1 MLTVVHLF
9 AGVGGCTLGFKRAG
23 FRSLGSVDF
32 DAKACRDLE
41 RLTGG
46 PAFCRDL
53 AAMQPAEMRALTGA
67 CPDVVV
73 MSPPCKSFSGCMP
86 AARAG
91 EDRYV
96 DMSQLAV
103 RGVFL
108 ALEAWA
114 PALPKIILLENVP
127 RIQTRGAEL
136 LAQVVSLLQRYGYTT
151 DQRTHDCGELGGLA
165 QRRERFL
172 LVARHLERCPD
183 VLRKPPAQRV
193 RKVGEVLGVLPSPAA
208 DHGDE
213 MHRLPLLSPLN
224 WLRLAA
230 IRAGKDWR
238 DLPPAIRLGGDAHAR
253 HDGKLGVERWDDA
266 AHTVIGR
273 GSRPGSTWASTAD
286 PRVGWDPAVHGGRP
300 DSYGVGSWSATSPT
314 VRGRS
319 DIQTSRGSI
328 ADPRL
333 AESATR
339 FKGKYGVGGWDNVG
353 HTVIGAGAQP
363 ALGHASVADPRL
375 AERAA
380 RQNGG
385 FGVEAFD
392 DAAHAVLGEGSVRNT
407 RASVADPRLGCEPRN
422 GHYGVISSDEP
433 SPTIIGHHQH
443 DRAPASVADPRLSY
457 RSADRVAQA
466 DRRKAGRGHSGR
478 GDFGVLDPAAP
489 APTIRARHHVR
500 QAPAAVVDNRGW
512 PVPTHELVREG
523 DDLVLYGPELDL
535 KSTRPVLLVIR
546 APDGTWHRPLTDR
559 ELATLQGFPLD
570 CQLEGPSS
578 SSRKG
583 GAGRREHIGNAIPPP
598 TAEAIA
604 REVAAT
610 LRSTRAAGFL
620 VGGDVWVQP
629 EEAATA

>member
-1 MLTVVHLF
+1 LTHTVVHLF
-9 AGVGGCTLGFKRAG
+9 AGSGGCTLGFQRAG
-23 FRSLGSVDF
+23 FRSLGSFDF
-32 DAKACRDLE
+32 DARACRDLE

-91 EDRYV
+91 EVRYV

-183 VLRKPPAQRV
+183 VLRKPPAKRV

-208 DHGDE
+208 AHGDE

-224 WLRLAA
+224 WLRLGCADPL
-230 IRAGKDWR
+230 RFLSPRSKGDWR
-238 DLPPAIRLGGDAHAR
+238 DIPARVRLVAHAR
-253 HDGKLGVERWDDA
+253 AEV
-266 AHTVIGR
+266 VNP
-273 GSRPGSTWASTAD
+273 S
-286 PRVGWDPAVHGGRP
+286 VGWDPAAHGGRP
-300 DSYGVGSWSATSPT
+300 DSYGVGSWSASSPT

-333 AESATR
+333 A
-339 FKGKYGVGGWDNVG
+339 D
-353 HTVIGAGAQP
+353 
-363 ALGHASVADPRL
+363 
-375 AERAA
+375 RAA

-385 FGVEAFD
+385 FGVEVFD

-457 RSADRVAQA
+457 RSAERVAQA
-466 DRRKAGRGHSGR
+466 DRREAGRGHSGR

-489 APTIRARHHVR
+489 APTIRARHEVR
-500 QAPAAVVDNRGW
+500 QAPAAVVDERGW
-512 PVPTHELVREG
+512 PVPTHELAREG
-523 DDLVLYGPELDL
+523 DELVLYGPPLDL
-535 KSTRPVLLVIR
+535 SSKARPVLLVIR

-578 SSRKG
+578 SSRTG

-610 LRSTRAAGFL
+610 LRSTATAGFL
-620 VGGDVWVQP
+620 IGGDVWVQP
-629 EEAATA
+629 EEAALG